1 MSVII
6 VSASMSATDL
16 QDDCDPS
23 QLFASVCG
31 RAPRYQQTDG
41 VAKLAKS
48 RNSFTC
54 QVCVAFPAVFSPA
67 ETNRDR
73 RSC

>member
-6 VSASMSATDL
+6 VSASMSATNL

-23 QLFASVCG
+23 QLFAVVCS
-31 RAPRYQQTDG
+31 RAPHYQQTDA
-41 VAKLAKS
+41 VAKLAMSK
-48 RNSFTC
+48 NSFTC
-54 QVCVAFPAVFSPA
+54 QVCVAFPAVLSPA